1 MNNTIGNRHGSAV
14 VTLPSDD
21 EILITRE
28 FDAPAELVFDAW
40 TTPDLVKRW
49 WAGDR
54 GVVTEAQID
63 LRVGGRWRWV
73 MVANGGFEVAFS
85 GEYREIDRP
94 HRLVRTEV
102 FELVPDA
109 EGLSTTTFEESDGV
123 TTMRILT
130 RYPSQEHRDAAIAS
144 GMEGGLQARS
154 TTSRNC
160 SVRRPEQLLR
170 IDRVLTRSGR
180 SRPPT
185 DLQRAGGRRESH
197 WLRRGR

>member
-1 MNNTIGNRHGSAV
+1 MNSTLGNRHGSAV
-14 VTLPSDD
+14 VTLPSDV
-21 EILITRE
+21 EILVTRE

-40 TTPDLVKRW
+40 TTPDVVKRW

-63 LRVGGRWRWV
+63 LRVGGSWRWV

-123 TTMRILT
+123 TTMRVLT
-130 RYPSQEHRDAAIAS
+130 RFPNQEHRDAAIAS
-144 GMEGGLQARS
+144 GMEGGLQAALDHL
-154 TTSRNC
+154 
-160 SVRRPEQLLR
+160 EELLR
-170 IDRVLTRSGR
+170 PAT
-180 SRPPT
+180 
-185 DLQRAGGRRESH
+185 
-197 WLRRGR
+197 